1 MTLEPDRIVRRGLV
15 YAFLGI
21 VLLLGSLPLHRSTW
35 HGNAELHTL
44 LETIST
50 LLAIITGAMALVR
63 YYTEKSSM
71 YLLLG
76 NGFLGAA
83 LLDGYHAAV
92 TSTFLAGSSPSAL
105 SALTKWSG
113 APSRV
118 YLSLLLCASLV
129 VWKRESRRPTA
140 VIIREGYVYLFV
152 GIWTVVVF
160 LFFAFVPLP
169 LATYPNWFIT
179 HPVDLVQSLFFAV
192 ATVGYLWKGSWR
204 TDDFEAWLVASL
216 VVETVGH
223 LAYLS
228 SFHQLFDSLY
238 MSGHV
243 LKILQYVLVF
253 VGLFISMHTIFKRE
267 AESAKH
273 LSEANRSLA
282 TEVVERQR
290 VAKELLEAHDGL
302 ELRVKERTQELSHAN
317 EELAHEI
324 AGRKLADEELRQTS
338 ELVML
343 LLGSAP
349 EAIYGQDI
357 RGICTFTNPSC
368 LRLLGYH
375 DDKELLGKNMHA
387 LLHHTRADG
396 TPYPERQCRIVEAFQ
411 TGTHAEDEVFWRRDG
426 TSFPAEYWSRPI
438 HKSDKAIGTVV
449 TFVDITERKQV
460 EQSLREAKKVAE
472 DASRVKSEF
481 LANMSHEIRTPMNG
495 IIGMTELALDTD
507 LSEEQRGYLDMVSSS
522 ADSLLALINDIL
534 DFSKIEAGKLDIEQ
548 IEFNLRDTVDA
559 AMKTINLRAHQKGL
573 ELACHVLPDVPD
585 TLKGDPS
592 RLRQVVLNLVG
603 NAIKFT
609 SHGEVVLRVESEQE
623 EEESVV
629 LHFSVTDTG
638 VGIPREKQETIFE
651 AFTQADSSMT
661 RKYGGTGLGLAICS
675 RIVDLMGG
683 RIWVESEHGR
693 GSTFHFNARFNLQ
706 SSSSARSEPI
716 GVEMLRDLP
725 ALVVDDNATSRRI
738 LEETLLGWGMK
749 PTLSEDGRRGLA
761 TLEQLSGAGRPCPLI
776 LLDAQMPELNGFSV
790 AEAIRQDPRHSE
802 SVIIMLTSAGMRGD
816 AARCRELGIEAYL
829 PKPVKQS
836 DLLEAIKMALGSHQE
851 SQESLPVITR
861 HSLRE
866 SRGRLRILL
875 ADDNAVNQTLAV
887 RLLEKR
893 GYTVVVANTGKLA
906 LEALETQSFDLVLM
920 DVQMPEMNGLEA
932 TAAIRFRERTSGKHI
947 PIIAMTAHAM
957 VGHRELCLKAGMDGY
972 VTKPIQPGV
981 LFAAIED
988 LLRIPMAPS
997 TA

>member
-1 MTLEPDRIVRRGLV
+1 
-15 YAFLGI
+15 
-21 VLLLGSLPLHRSTW
+21 
-35 HGNAELHTL
+35 
-44 LETIST
+44 
-50 LLAIITGAMALVR
+50 
-63 YYTEKSSM
+63 
-71 YLLLG
+71 
-76 NGFLGAA
+76 
-83 LLDGYHAAV
+83 
-92 TSTFLAGSSPSAL
+92 
-105 SALTKWSG
+105 
-113 APSRV
+113 
-118 YLSLLLCASLV
+118 
-129 VWKRESRRPTA
+129 
-140 VIIREGYVYLFV
+140 
-152 GIWTVVVF
+152 
-160 LFFAFVPLP
+160 
-169 LATYPNWFIT
+169 
-179 HPVDLVQSLFFAV
+179 
-192 ATVGYLWKGSWR
+192 
-204 TDDFEAWLVASL
+204 
-216 VVETVGH
+216 
-223 LAYLS
+223 
-228 SFHQLFDSLY
+228 
-238 MSGHV
+238 
-243 LKILQYVLVF
+243 
-253 VGLFISMHTIFKRE
+253 
-267 AESAKH
+267 
-273 LSEANRSLA
+273 
-282 TEVVERQR
+282 
-290 VAKELLEAHDGL
+290 
-302 ELRVKERTQELSHAN
+302 
-317 EELAHEI
+317 
-324 AGRKLADEELRQTS
+324 
-338 ELVML
+338 
-343 LLGSAP
+343 
-349 EAIYGQDI
+349 
-357 RGICTFTNPSC
+357 
-368 LRLLGYH
+368 
-375 DDKELLGKNMHA
+375 
-387 LLHHTRADG
+387 
-396 TPYPERQCRIVEAFQ
+396 
-411 TGTHAEDEVFWRRDG
+411 
-426 TSFPAEYWSRPI
+426 
-438 HKSDKAIGTVV
+438 
-449 TFVDITERKQV
+449 
-460 EQSLREAKKVAE
+460 
-472 DASRVKSEF
+472 
-481 LANMSHEIRTPMNG
+481 
-495 IIGMTELALDTD
+495 MTELALDTD
-507 LSEEQRGYLDMVSSS
+507 LSEEQRGYLGMVSSS

-573 ELACHVLPDVPD
+573 ELASHVLSDVPD

-693 GSTFHFNARFNLQ
+693 GSTFRFNARFNLQ
-706 SSSSARSEPI
+706 SSSSARSEPV

-851 SQESLPVITR
+851 SEERLPVITR

-947 PIIAMTAHAM
+947 PIIAMTAHAL

-972 VTKPIQPGV
+972 VTKPVQSGV

-988 LLRIPMAPS
+988 LSRAPMEPS